1 MVNFIE
7 ELVVGST
14 PAGRLTVQERNLL
27 SVVCKNMISSLLAA
41 WRIVSSIEQK
51 EVSRK
56 NEDLVVLV
64 KDYRSKVESRD
75 RALTGFCWDFEV
87 ARLESSAFDV
97 NERVESVLSEHGEAE
112 GFE

>member
-64 KDYRSKVESRD
+64 KDYRSKKV
-75 RALTGFCWDFEV
+75 L
-87 ARLESSAFDV
+87 
-97 NERVESVLSEHGEAE
+97 NEREGEARRDLD
-112 GFE
+112 GDDYTPFIVWNVALQHTNL